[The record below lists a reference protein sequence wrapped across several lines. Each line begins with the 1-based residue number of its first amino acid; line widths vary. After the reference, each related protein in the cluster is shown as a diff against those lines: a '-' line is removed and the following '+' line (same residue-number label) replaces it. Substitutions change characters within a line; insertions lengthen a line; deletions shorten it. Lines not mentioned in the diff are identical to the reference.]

1 MIHAA
6 IVGLGRWGRNLVGSV
21 QGRSEQLRFTH
32 AVVRRPDAA
41 RDFATQHGLELS
53 SDYGSTLSDARI
65 QAVVLATPH
74 SLHAGQIIA
83 AAAAGKA
90 VFCEKPLA
98 LTRADAA
105 RAIEACRRGSVPL
118 GLGYNK
124 RFWPS
129 MREMKRIVESGALG
143 EILHVE
149 GHFSNETTGRFYTG
163 WRSENT
169 ESPAGGLTATG
180 VHVLDALIELAG
192 PVRRVSAQ
200 LLGHGSGP
208 EPRDTLTVVIE
219 FVNRV
224 SGILACVRSTPQFWR
239 VHVFGRNGSAEAL
252 EDTDLVVR
260 MAGAPAQRRT
270 FGGVDALRLE
280 LEAFA
285 HSVTTGA
292 PYPIPF
298 DQMLDGVAA
307 LEAITESLATGG
319 PVVLGKRSGGA
330 HSRGGA

>member
-21 QGRSEQLRFTH
+21 QGKSERLRFTH
-32 AVVRRPDAA
+32 AVVKRADAA

-53 SDYGSTLSDARI
+53 VDYGRVLSDARI
-65 QAVVLATPH
+65 EAVVLATPH
-74 SLHAGQIIA
+74 SLHAEQIIA
-83 AAAAGKA
+83 AAAAGKP

-98 LTRADAA
+98 LKRADAA
-105 RAIEACRRGSVPL
+105 RATEACQRTGVPL

-129 MREMKRIVESGALG
+129 MQELKHIVASGALG

-163 WRSENT
+163 WRGEST

-180 VHVLDALIELAG
+180 VHVLDAFVDLAG

-208 EPRDTLTVVIE
+208 EPLDTLTVVIE
-219 FVNRV
+219 FANRV
-224 SGILACVRSTPQFWR
+224 GGTLACVRSTPQFWR

-252 EDTDLVVR
+252 EDTDLVLR
-260 MAGAPAQRRT
+260 MAGAPPQRLT
-270 FGGVDALRLE
+270 FESVDALRLQ

-285 HSVTTGA
+285 HSVATGA

-319 PVVLGKRSGGA
+319 PVVLGER
-330 HSRGGA
+330 

>member
-1 MIHAA
+1 MIYAA

-21 QGRSEQLRFTH
+21 QGKSGQLRFTH

-41 RDFATQHGLELS
+41 HEFATQHGLELLA
-53 SDYGSTLSDARI
+53 DYGRVLSDARI

-74 SLHAGQIIA
+74 SLHAGQIVA

-98 LTRADAA
+98 LKRADAA
-105 RAIEACRRGSVPL
+105 RAIEACQRSGVPL

-129 MREMKRIVESGALG
+129 MREMKRIVEGGALG

-149 GHFSNETTGRFYTG
+149 GHFSNETTGRFHGG
-163 WRSENT
+163 WRSENA

-180 VHVLDALIELAG
+180 VHVLDAFVGLVG

-208 EPRDTLTVVIE
+208 EPLDALTVVLE
-219 FVNRV
+219 FANRA
-224 SGILACVRSTPQFWR
+224 SGTLACVRSTPQLWR
-239 VHVFGRNGSAEAL
+239 VHVFGRSGSAEAL
-252 EDTDLVVR
+252 EETDLVVR
-260 MAGAPAQRRT
+260 MAGVPPQRRT
-270 FGGVDALRLE
+270 FASVDALRLE

-285 HSVTTGA
+285 HSVTTGE

-307 LEAITESLATGG
+307 LEAITESLASGG
-319 PVVLGKRSGGA
+319 PVVLG
-330 HSRGGA
+330 

>member
-1 MIHAA
+1 MIRAA

-21 QGRSEQLRFTH
+21 QGRSERLRFTH

-53 SDYGSTLSDARI
+53 ADYGRTLSDAGI

-74 SLHAGQIIA
+74 SLHAGQIAA

-98 LTRADAA
+98 LKRADAA
-105 RAIEACRRGSVPL
+105 RAIEACRRNGVAL

-129 MREMKRIVESGALG
+129 MQEMKRIVESRALG
-143 EILHVE
+143 SILHVE
-149 GHFSNETTGRFYTG
+149 GHFSNETTGRFYSG
-163 WRSENT
+163 WRGENA

-180 VHVLDALIELAG
+180 VHVLDAFVGLAG

-208 EPRDTLTVVIE
+208 EPLDALTVVFE
-219 FVNRV
+219 FSSRA
-224 SGILACVRSTPQFWR
+224 SGTLACVRSTPQFWR

-260 MAGAPAQRRT
+260 MAGAPPQRRT
-270 FGGVDALRLE
+270 FESVDALRLE

-285 HSVTTGA
+285 HSVATGA
-292 PYPIPF
+292 PFPIPF

-307 LEAITESLATGG
+307 LEAITESLATGR
-319 PVVLGKRSGGA
+319 PVVLGQEER
-330 HSRGGA
+330 